1 MIRLRRG
8 TWIIALSTLAAAGI
22 FAAAAAYGSQTPGQQ
37 AGFDSDLPTFLKR
50 SDSSLSKIVRQNEND
65 NEPQRLDDYSLAT
78 SSPAIYKYL
87 SAVDKAHKS
96 QVAANTEIQPT
107 HIEVVISRSET
118 QTILKEIDL
127 ELQTVQQDPSYEIL
141 VQEIEVSGRY
151 YTLELLAPK

>member
-22 FAAAAAYGSQTPGQQ
+22 FAAAAAYGSQNPGQQ

-50 SDSSLSKIVRQNEND
+50 SDSSLLKITRHD
-65 NEPQRLDDYSLAT
+65 DSDSEPQRLDEYSLAT
-78 SSPAIYKYL
+78 SNPAIYKYL
-87 SAVDKAHKS
+87 SAVDKAHKLR
-96 QVAANTEIQPT
+96 VAAGTEIQPAY
-107 HIEVVISRSET
+107 IEVVISRSET
-118 QTILKEIDL
+118 QTVLKEIDL
-127 ELQTVQQDPSYEIL
+127 ELQTPQQDPSYEIL